1 MPSRPIEEEDATMTN
16 EEKLLDYLKWVTA
29 DLKETREQLREARAA
44 AGEPIAIVAMSCRFP
59 GDVRTPEEL
68 WRLVETGT
76 DAVSAFPGDRGW
88 DLGTLYDA
96 DPARTGTTYASGGG
110 FLHDAGDFGA
120 EFFGIGPREATAMD
134 PQQRLLLETAWEA
147 FEGAGIVPET
157 LRGSNTGV
165 FAGVVGQRYAPH
177 PQEAP
182 EEFEGQ
188 LMTGTA
194 TSVASGRISFTF
206 GLEGPALTVDTAC
219 SSSLVAVHL
228 AVQALRRGECDL
240 ALAGGVTV
248 MATPDTFV
256 EFSRQRGLSADGRCK
271 AFSADADGT
280 GLAEGAGLLLLE
292 KLSDARRAGRRIL
305 AVIRGSAVNQDG
317 VSNGLTAPNGP
328 AQERVIRRALADAG
342 VESAGVDAVEAHGTG
357 TTLGDPIEA
366 RALLATYGQDRPAG
380 RPLRLG
386 SLKSNIGHT
395 QAAAGVGG
403 IIKMVMAMRHGVL
416 PRTLHADEP
425 TPHVDWTAGAVSLL
439 TEAAPWQ
446 PDGERP
452 RRAAVSSFG
461 ISGTNAHLVLEEAPP
476 AGDPAAGEPAPEVPL
491 PWVVSGRS
499 PADVRAQAR
508 RLHRHL
514 AEHPEAG
521 AADVGRSLATTR
533 THFPHRAAVIGR
545 DRDELMGALLDLARG
560 RGAGAVRGTAS
571 PGGGT
576 AFLFTGQGSQR
587 PGAGAELAEAFP
599 VFAKALG
606 EVCDHLDVHL
616 DRPLR
621 EVLFAAPDSPEAAL
635 LHRTAYTQPALFAL
649 ETALYRLLR
658 HWGLTPSHLIGH
670 SIGELSAAH
679 AAGVLDL
686 PDAAALVAAR
696 ARLMD
701 ALPAGGVMIAVEAEE
716 AEVLPLLA
724 GYEDRVGLAAVN
736 GPRSVVLS
744 GEPEAAERV
753 AARLAERG
761 RRTTRLRVSHAFH
774 SPLMEPALEEFRTF
788 AGTLAFR
795 PPRIPVVSNVTGRP
809 ATDAELCSPAYWAR
823 QIRSAVR
830 FHDGVRH
837 LEGAG
842 VTTYVEVGPDAVL
855 SSLAQQGLAP
865 GEHVF
870 APVLLKGRPEAPR
883 AVDALARAWA
893 NGAGVDW
900 DTVFAGAGVV
910 ELPPYAFQRR
920 TYWLASAAARGGRR
934 GGAADTGFWDE
945 VSRADLDGLAGRLG
959 LDDGHRAALGELLP
973 ALSAWWSRSDRD
985 DGGAGA
991 GAVSAPLVE
1000 DTERQGLL
1008 AESLAGASAEEQER
1022 VLLDL
1027 VRLHAAAVLGHDA
1040 PDAIDPEVPFLRLGF
1055 SSFTGLDLRNRLCL
1069 ATGLLLEPVVVF
1081 DHPSPVSLARY
1092 LRTVLG
1098 APHTK
1103 ESSA

>member
-1 MPSRPIEEEDATMTN
+1 MTN

-29 DLKETREQLREARAA
+29 DLQETRELLREARAA

-68 WRLVETGT
+68 WRLVEAGT

-88 DLGTLYDA
+88 DLASLYDA
-96 DPARTGTTYASGGG
+96 DPARKGTTYASGGG
-110 FLHDAGDFGA
+110 FLHDAGEFGA
-120 EFFGIGPREATAMD
+120 EFFGISPREATAMD

-165 FAGVVGQRYAPH
+165 YAGVVGQRYAPH

-256 EFSRQRGLSADGRCK
+256 EFSRQRGLSEDGRCR

-292 KLSDARRAGRRIL
+292 RLSDAERNGRRIL

-342 VESAGVDAVEAHGTG
+342 VESAGIDAVEAHGTG
-357 TTLGDPIEA
+357 TRLGDPIEA
-366 RALLATYGQDRPAG
+366 QALLATYGRNRPAD

-403 IIKMVMAMRHGVL
+403 IIKMVMALRHGVL

-439 TEAAPWQ
+439 TEATPWQ

-461 ISGTNAHLVLEEAPP
+461 ISGTNAHLVLEEAPSAAEP
-476 AGDPAAGEPAPEVPL
+476 TAGEPVQEVPL
-491 PWVVSGRS
+491 PWVVSGRT
-499 PADVRAQAR
+499 ATDVRAQAR

-514 AEHPEAG
+514 VDHPDAG
-521 AADVGRSLATTR
+521 AADVGWSLATTR

-545 DRDELMGALLDLARG
+545 DREELMGSLRELARG
-560 RGAGAVRGTAS
+560 RGTAGAVRGSAA

-587 PGAGAELAEAFP
+587 PGMGAELAEAFP

-621 EVLFAAPDSPEAAL
+621 DVLFAAPDSAEAAL
-635 LHRTAYTQPALFAL
+635 LQRTAYTQPALFAL

-701 ALPAGGVMIAVEAEE
+701 ALPAEGVMIAVEAEE
-716 AEVLPLLA
+716 AEVLALLA
-724 GYEDRVGLAAVN
+724 GHEDRVGLAAVN

-744 GEPEAAERV
+744 GERETAERI
-753 AARLAERG
+753 AGRLAERG
-761 RRTTRLRVSHAFH
+761 RRTTRLQVSHAFH
-774 SPLMEPALEEFRTF
+774 SPLMEPALEEFRAF
-788 AGTLAFR
+788 AATLAFR

-837 LEGAG
+837 LSDAG
-842 VTTYVEVGPDAVL
+842 VSTYVEVGPDAVL
-855 SSLAQQGLAP
+855 SSLAQRGLPP

-900 DTVFAGAGVV
+900 DTVFAGAGPV

-920 TYWLASAAARGGRR
+920 TYWLESAAARGGRR
-934 GGAADTGFWDE
+934 AGGADAGFWDE

-973 ALSAWWSRSDRD
+973 ALSAWWSRSDPH
-985 DGGAGA
+985 GAGA
-991 GAVSAPLVE
+991 GAGAGAASPPLVE

-1008 AESLAGASAEEQER
+1008 TESLAGATVEEQER

-1027 VRLHAAAVLGHDA
+1027 VRVHAAAVLGHDA
-1040 PDAIDPEVPFLRLGF
+1040 PDAIDAEVPFLRLGF
-1055 SSFTGLDLRNRLCL
+1055 SSFTALDLRNRLCL
-1069 ATGLLLEPVVVF
+1069 DTGLLLEPVVVF
-1081 DHPSPVSLARY
+1081 DHPSPLSLARY

-1103 ESSA
+1103 ESA